1 MAFVSLVFET
11 DASDAGA
18 LGDALLEA
26 GALSVTAEDALAGTA
41 DEQPV
46 FDEPGE
52 RGAWLRLRLD
62 VLCREDINPAA
73 LLQDACAVAGVL
85 LPQQVVEL
93 PVSDEDWVRKTQCQF
108 EPIRISERLW
118 IVPSWCP
125 PSDPGAIN
133 LALDPGIAF
142 GTGSHATTRLCLR
155 WLEAE
160 VHGGET
166 VLDYGCGSGILAI
179 AALKFGAARA
189 IGVDID
195 PGAVAAAQAN
205 AAQNDVRCEFLDTTA
220 PLSVTA
226 DLVVANILANPLRL
240 LAPLLAS
247 HARAGGR
254 LALSGL
260 LVPQHCEMAD
270 IFSPW
275 FEMGEPIADDGW
287 LCLPGVRR

>member
-1 MAFVSLVFET
+1 MPFVSLVFEI
-11 DASDAGA
+11 DASDADV

-26 GALSVTAEDALAGTA
+26 GALSVTAEDALAGTPE
-41 DEQPV
+41 EQPV

-52 RGAWLRLRLD
+52 QGAWLRLRLTA
-62 VLCREDINPAA
+62 LCPENPPPAA
-73 LLQDACAVAGVL
+73 LLREACASAGVPP
-85 LPQQVVEL
+85 PQRIDEQF
-93 PVSDEDWVRKTQCQF
+93 VSDQDWVRITQSQF
-108 EPIRISERLW
+108 EPIRISSRLW

-125 PSDPGAIN
+125 AADPGAVN
-133 LALDPGIAF
+133 LTLDPGIAF

-155 WLEAE
+155 WLEAS
-160 VHGGET
+160 VRGGET

-195 PGAVAAAQAN
+195 AGAVAAAKAN
-205 AAQNDVRCEFLDTTA
+205 AAQNRVRCEFLDTTA
-220 PLSVTA
+220 PLSVKA
-226 DLVVANILANPLRL
+226 DLVVANILANPLKL

-247 HARAGGR
+247 HARRGGL

-260 LVPQHCEMAD
+260 LAHQHREMAG

-275 FEMGEPIADDGW
+275 FEMGEPAADEGW